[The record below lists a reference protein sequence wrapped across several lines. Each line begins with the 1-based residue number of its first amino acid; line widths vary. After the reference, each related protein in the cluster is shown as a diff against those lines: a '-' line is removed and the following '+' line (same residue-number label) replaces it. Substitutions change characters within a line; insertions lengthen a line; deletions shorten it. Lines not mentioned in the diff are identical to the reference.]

1 MEFFISSIEPVNRS
15 VLPIPSLNTKSPVN
29 IKPSSGNSYETLPLV
44 WPGFVWTLTMSL
56 GSSEIENKSPVY
68 SPTSKE
74 FPNNDL
80 IWSCGFLAKNSS
92 SKLIYAFPSK
102 FERPSEWS

>member
-1 MEFFISSIEPVNRS
+1 MEFLISSIEPVKRS

-44 WPGFVWTLTMSL
+44 WPGFVWTLIISL

-68 SPTSKE
+68 SPTSNE
-74 FPNNDL
+74 LPNSDL
-80 IWSCGFLAKNSS
+80 ICSCGFLAKNSS
-92 SKLIYAFPSK
+92 SKLIYALPSK
-102 FERPSEWS
+102 LDRPSE